1 MARPRVTIRCCNS
14 GGGSIALDPSKL
26 LARDSTEPAASE
38 HDVSDLALDVLAE
51 STAAGMRGQ
60 IEAVKG
66 SVDLSNP
73 GYMSI
78 DITNGANPIGFGC
91 IQMGSDAFAYGNRS
105 IAIGRLAVAHSA
117 EGSVIPGGA
126 TASVAIGESASARY
140 PASIALG
147 PKCQALRVGGTAVG
161 YLSTAWAGGVAVGY
175 GVKSGN
181 ESQGVTPTLGSV
193 PTTSLG
199 TTVANEKVGSIAIGS
214 VIEVLHD
221 RAAVIGSGSI
231 GTNPRLGSTSSHRM
245 TMYYNDLELR
255 RNPDSPTVQ
264 TGVILTDENGGQWR
278 ITVNSSGTLSAAAM

>member
-1 MARPRVTIRCCNS
+1 MARPRVTIRCCNN
-14 GGGSIALDPSKL
+14 GGSGITLDPNKF

-38 HDVSDLALDVLAE
+38 HDVSDLALDLLAE

-66 SVDLSNP
+66 NVNLSTP

-78 DITNGANPIGFGC
+78 DITDDANPIGVGC
-91 IQMGSDAFAYGNRS
+91 IQMGSGAFAYGSRS

-117 EGSVIPGGA
+117 EGSVIPEGA

-140 PASIALG
+140 PGSTALG

-161 YLSTAWAGGVAVGY
+161 YFSTAWAGNVAVGY
-175 GVKSGN
+175 DVKSGN
-181 ESQGVTPTLGSV
+181 ESQGVTPTVGSV

-199 TTVANEKVGSIAIGS
+199 TTIQNEKVGSIAIGS
-214 VIEVLHD
+214 VIGVLHD

-231 GTNPRLGSTSSHRM
+231 GTNPYLGSTSSHRM

-278 ITVNSSGTLSAAAM
+278 IIVDSSGTLSARAM